1 MTTLPLT
8 EFPPEQNIQQPTSQA
23 NCNQAMRRA
32 HPFLVQLLDLLLP
45 ANGGLSFLEAFL
57 SQATVESAGE
67 AAVVRAR
74 NQRELAR
81 LLGLDYDRTN
91 KYVLVL
97 QQMRVLQRC
106 EERPGIA
113 LYLPLGEPRLAHPDT
128 LDALTSYRP
137 KVASFACQVKQRWL
151 ALLATKDA
159 CILSC
164 TPQFAQTTQAD
175 KAPSTSH
182 KGMVNLEDVRQAIFD
197 LFDPVA
203 AHRLFH
209 EIESLASQRST
220 PATKGVATPKG
231 DSPSEMATTIG
242 ELATHIGD
250 QATTIGDSPS
260 PREKAKGDSP
270 AQNGD
275 SPFGRATTIGDQST
289 TIGDSVNKNGDSP
302 SGKATTIGD
311 SVNKNG
317 DSLAT
322 ESPEKRRLVSPKM
335 GDFKATSAHTM
346 GDSSPSEV
354 ATNLSNV
361 NVTLLNLIKN
371 VNVNVREVA
380 SYLCQV
386 FGETS
391 QKQGYY
397 IQLARQHSN
406 PQAWLG
412 ALLETL
418 IAYHL
423 GSVQKPGHYFYARC
437 IALHQGLPTET
448 IQLVERFG
456 TYTYAKQNA

>member
-8 EFPPEQNIQQPTSQA
+8 EFPLEQNIQQVASQTHY
-23 NCNQAMRRA
+23 NQTIRSA
-32 HPFLVQLLDLLLP
+32 HPFLVQLLDILLP

-97 QQMRVLQRC
+97 QQMRVLQVR

-137 KVASFACQVKQRWL
+137 KVASFARQVKQRWL

-164 TPQFAQTTQAD
+164 TSQFAQTTQAD

-182 KGMVNLEDVRQAIFD
+182 KGFVDLEDVRQAIFD

-203 AHRLFH
+203 AHRLLH
-209 EIESLASQRST
+209 EIENLASQRST
-220 PATKGVATPKG
+220 PTTTGVATPKG
-231 DSPSEMATTIG
+231 DSPSEMTTTNG
-242 ELATHIGD
+242 DLATHIGD
-250 QATTIGDSPS
+250 SPS
-260 PREKAKGDSP
+260 LREKAKGDSP
-270 AQNGD
+270 AQKGN
-275 SPFGRATTIGDQST
+275 
-289 TIGDSVNKNGDSP
+289 SP

-311 SVNKNG
+311 SVNKIG
-317 DSLAT
+317 DSPSGEATTIGDSVSKIGDSPAT
-322 ESPEKRRLVSPKM
+322 ESPEKRRLVATKM
-335 GDFKATSAHTM
+335 GDSGATSAHTI

-354 ATNLSNV
+354 ATHLSNV

-371 VNVNVREVA
+371 VNVNVREIA
-380 SYLCQV
+380 SDLCQI
-386 FGETS
+386 FGEAS
-391 QKQGYY
+391 QQQGYY
-397 IQLARQHSN
+397 IQLARQHNN

-418 IAYHL
+418 FAQKR
-423 GSVQKPGHYFYARC
+423 GSVLKPGDYFYKRC
-437 IALHQGLPTET
+437 IALHKALPTET
-448 IQLVERFG
+448 IQLMERFG
-456 TYTYAKQNA
+456 TYTYAKQNV